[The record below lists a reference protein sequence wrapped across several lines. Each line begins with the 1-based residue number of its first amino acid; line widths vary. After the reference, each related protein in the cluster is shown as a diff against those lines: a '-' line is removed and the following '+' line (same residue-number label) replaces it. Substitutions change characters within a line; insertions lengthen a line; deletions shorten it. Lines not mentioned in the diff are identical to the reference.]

1 MQSIM
6 KFGIEHQMGI
16 YAASIYFPNPQR
28 RHLFDQQ
35 LAAPFDTYILN
46 AFVFVI
52 DTATNRSVPIIKFA
66 AADPLNNFVTHFT
79 DSPTT
84 NKFTYDAGAGPVTV
98 DVESRALELDIR
110 RSVLSRAFTMCL
122 WIVNWALTAGTLY
135 ITLVILVDTKK
146 MSDGVFALPI
156 TVVLTIPVIR
166 GLYVGTPPFGILLG
180 TPQGHCS
187 RGYCADL
194 CSSTD
199 VVGFFLQIILVA
211 LCSLA
216 LLYLSIKP
224 SPPKGPM

>member
-1 MQSIM
+1 MNFEM
-6 KFGIEHQMGI
+6 VHQMGV
-16 YAASIYFPNPQR
+16 YAASIYFPATKN

-52 DTATNRSVPIIKFA
+52 DPATNRSVPIIRFG
-66 AADPLNNFVTHFT
+66 AADPLNNFVTFFT

-84 NKFTYDAGAGPVTV
+84 SKFTYHGGEGPVTV

-122 WIVNWALTAGTLY
+122 WIVNWALSAGTMY
-135 ITLVILVDTKK
+135 ITLAIVVNAQKVTDVVL
-146 MSDGVFALPI
+146 ALPI
-156 TVVLTIPVIR
+156 TVILTVPTIR
-166 GLYVGTPPFGILLG
+166 ALYVGEPPFGILLG
-180 TPQGHCS
+180 ICPRSHFP
-187 RGYCADL
+187 RVDADADF
-194 CSSTD
+194 CCFAD

-216 LLYLSIKP
+216 LLYVVIKP
-224 SPPKGPM
+224 PPSRDLK